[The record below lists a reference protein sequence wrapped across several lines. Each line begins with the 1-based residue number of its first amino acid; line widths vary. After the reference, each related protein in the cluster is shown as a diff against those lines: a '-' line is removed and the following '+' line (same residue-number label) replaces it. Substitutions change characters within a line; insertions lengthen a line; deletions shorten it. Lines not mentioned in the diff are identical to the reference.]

1 MQRTKLVQLVY
12 IPLSVSI
19 FTTDNKKT
27 LIDVSHVSKRGSSL
41 RITLPKKVS
50 EKLGIEPED
59 ILGYYSDG
67 NVIVLEK
74 MK

>member
-1 MQRTKLVQLVY
+1 MQLVY

-19 FTTDNKKT
+19 FTTEQKRT
-27 LIDVSHVSKRGSSL
+27 LIDVSHVSRRGSSL
-41 RITLPKKVS
+41 RITLPRKVS

-67 NVIVLEK
+67 DVIVLEK

>member
-1 MQRTKLVQLVY
+1 MQLVY
-12 IPLSVSI
+12 ISLSVFI
-19 FTTDNKKT
+19 LTTDNKRT

-50 EKLGIEPED
+50 GKLGIEPED
-59 ILGYYSDG
+59 ILGYYYDG
-67 NVIVLEK
+67 DVVVLEK

>member
-1 MQRTKLVQLVY
+1 MQLVY
-12 IPLSVSI
+12 IPFTVSI
-19 FTTDNKKT
+19 LTTENKRT

-59 ILGYYSDG
+59 ILGYYYDG
-67 NVIVLEK
+67 DVIVLEK
-74 MK
+74 LK

>member
-1 MQRTKLVQLVY
+1 MQLVY

-19 FTTDNKKT
+19 FTTEQKRT
-27 LIDVSHVSKRGSSL
+27 LIDVSHVSRRGSSL

-67 NVIVLEK
+67 DVIVLEK